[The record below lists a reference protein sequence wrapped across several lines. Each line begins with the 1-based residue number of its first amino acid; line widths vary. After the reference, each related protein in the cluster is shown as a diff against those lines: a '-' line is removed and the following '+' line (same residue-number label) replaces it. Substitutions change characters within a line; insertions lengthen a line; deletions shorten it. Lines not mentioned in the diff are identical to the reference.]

1 MKSNNNKDLIRQRCS
16 CLFVCVEDRER
27 VRERKRERESEYIHT
42 RECVFV
48 RVLEI
53 GNIMF
58 WLNEIKK

>member
-1 MKSNNNKDLIRQRCS
+1 MLHEEQQQSFNETAMLMCV
-16 CLFVCVEDRER
+16 CLCG
-27 VRERKRERESEYIHT
+27 RESEYIHT
-42 RECVFV
+42 RVCVFV